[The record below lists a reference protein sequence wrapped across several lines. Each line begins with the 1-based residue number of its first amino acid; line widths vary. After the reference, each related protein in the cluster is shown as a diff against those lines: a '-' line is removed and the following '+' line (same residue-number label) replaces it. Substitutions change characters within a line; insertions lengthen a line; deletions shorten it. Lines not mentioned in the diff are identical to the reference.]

1 MKNKWILVVALM
13 AFIATVE
20 AASFT
25 GRVVGV
31 TDGDTITLLMP
42 GNIQEQVRLGGI
54 DAPEKRQPFGQ
65 VAKTSL
71 SDLVFG
77 QTVVVEANKRDRYKR
92 LIGKVQLDGVD
103 INLVQ
108 IERGMAWHYKTYQR
122 DQEKADRTLYDE
134 AEQRARAR
142 REGLWR
148 DEWPTPPWEFRKA
161 IKESRQAQ

>member
-1 MKNKWILVVALM
+1 MKNILVVAAVLM
-13 AFIATVE
+13 AFFATAE
-20 AASFT
+20 AAILS

-31 TDGDTITLLMP
+31 ADGDTITLLLP
-42 GNIQEQVRLGGI
+42 GNIQEQIRLGGI

-77 QTVVVEANKRDRYKR
+77 KTVVVEANKRDRYQR
-92 LIGKVQLDGVD
+92 FIGKVQLHGVD
-103 INLVQ
+103 INLTQ

-134 AEQRARAR
+134 AEQRARDTR
-142 REGLWR
+142 KGLWR

-161 IKESRQAQ
+161 MKESRQVP

>member
-1 MKNKWILVVALM
+1 MAL
-13 AFIATVE
+13 IATVN
-20 AASFT
+20 AASLS

-31 TDGDTITLLMP
+31 TDGDTITLLLP

-54 DAPEKRQPFGQ
+54 DAPEKRQAFGQ

-77 QTVVVEANKRDRYKR
+77 QTVVVETNKRDRYQR

-103 INLVQ
+103 INLAQ

-122 DQEKADRTLYDE
+122 DQEKADRARYDE
-134 AEQRARAR
+134 AEQRARAS

-148 DEWPTPPWEFRKA
+148 DEWQTPPWEFRNA
-161 IKESRQAQ
+161 MRESRQAR